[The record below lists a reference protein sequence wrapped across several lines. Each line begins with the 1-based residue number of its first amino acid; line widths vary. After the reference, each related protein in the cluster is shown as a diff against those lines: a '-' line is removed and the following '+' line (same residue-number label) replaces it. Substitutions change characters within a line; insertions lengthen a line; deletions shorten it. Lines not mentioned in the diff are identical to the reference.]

1 MKRDHV
7 YSKCV
12 WCGWRQETISTS
24 GPVSFVEY
32 YCQKCGDQLVICSDV
47 RKARDRKKAKKTN
60 KKKQKKKKN
69 KKNKKEKEKHRV
81 VCLYC
86 RLASVLQPTHLKKH
100 GYGAALG
107 AAHGAAQS
115 QAGAS
120 TL

>member
-47 RKARDRKKAKKTN
+47 RKARDRKKAKKT
-60 KKKQKKKKN
+60 KTKKKK
-69 KKNKKEKEKHRV
+69 KKKHRV

-86 RLASVLQPTHLKKH
+86 RLASVLQSTHPKKH
-100 GYGAALG
+100 GCGAALG